1 MVHGILVTYSST
13 MSEAE
18 RSEVPEDVHSGLQ
31 ATNLFFQCHG
41 TCDGFTCR
49 STCDF
54 WCGYY
59 SKGLGYVHASKSLP
73 KNISCVSL
81 ESTQDKTMIR
91 SHVLNLR
98 SFASFCVHLR
108 SLGNFFASRLQQE
121 LGRRKPKNLLEST
134 IRAQDMILY
143 ITKSRFAWPKIDLE
157 QAWTNN
163 VTQICT
169 SRWRFLDVNC
179 IRINGWELCNIW

>member
-1 MVHGILVTYSST
+1 MVDSQQITLNSLNPDDPVVHGILVTYSST

-18 RSEVPEDVHSGLQ
+18 QSEVPEDVHSGLQ

-59 SKGLGYVHASKSLP
+59 SKGLGYVHVYNSLP
-73 KNISCVSL
+73 QKNELRFFRIYSRQNHDQVTCF
-81 ESTQDKTMIR
+81 ESALLCLFLRPFAFIR
-91 SHVLNLR
+91 Q
-98 SFASFCVHLR
+98 
-108 SLGNFFASRLQQE
+108 FFASRLQQE
-121 LGRRKPKNLLEST
+121 LGRRKPKNLFEST

-157 QAWTNN
+157 QAWINN
-163 VTQICT
+163 ATQVCT
-169 SRWRFLDVNC
+169 SR
-179 IRINGWELCNIW
+179 